1 MSSARLL
8 ACYACAHPSTDS
20 ILWTHRAVQHP
31 SQSAAASPP
40 VPETNSHI
48 KPSTSAAGGN
58 CPPDAALH
66 QDDANCEE
74 ASPATASDLASG
86 PASAGRHKVGPDST
100 WAVRQSAELED
111 LQAALDKQCFRRG
124 RQASGAI
131 AAAAAAP
138 GAALDVDQA
147 DIASPQDLQDAL
159 GPKYDVLHAA
169 SADNALL
176 CFAACS
182 PH

>member
-1 MSSARLL
+1 M
-8 ACYACAHPSTDS
+8 
-20 ILWTHRAVQHP
+20 
-31 SQSAAASPP
+31 
-40 VPETNSHI
+40 
-48 KPSTSAAGGN
+48 
-58 CPPDAALH
+58 
-66 QDDANCEE
+66 
-74 ASPATASDLASG
+74 
-86 PASAGRHKVGPDST
+86 GPDST

-124 RQASGAI
+124 CQTAEAI

-147 DIASPQDLQDAL
+147 DIASPQDLQDAS

-169 SADNALL
+169 SADVALL